1 MLSRGL
7 GKKKDEELPDPSP
20 VLYLNIQ
27 SAWGVADK
35 DVGGLSDPYAVV
47 KLENMHSHEE
57 FYEFKT
63 KSIND
68 TLDPVWDHS
77 ERVDGMTLT
86 Y

>member
-1 MLSRGL
+1 
-7 GKKKDEELPDPSP
+7 
-20 VLYLNIQ
+20 LYLNIQ

-47 KLENMHSHEE
+47 KLENSQSHEE
-57 FYEFKT
+57 YYEFKT

-77 ERVDGMTLT
+77 ERVEGGGKEYEKCGRSDLIQVNQLH
-86 Y
+86 